1 MYSFTVYGKCLI
13 QDLAYYHLDM
23 VLPSCVSTKYN
34 MAKKCIYIYIER
46 DQYVYNVAQKELV

>member
-1 MYSFTVYGKCLI
+1 MYSFTVFGKCLI

-34 MAKKCIYIYIER
+34 IAKKCIYIYIER
-46 DQYVYNVAQKELV
+46 DQYVYNVAQKQ

>member
-1 MYSFTVYGKCLI
+1 MYSFTVSGKCLI

-34 MAKKCIYIYIER
+34 MAKKMYLYLYREGSIC
-46 DQYVYNVAQKELV
+46 L